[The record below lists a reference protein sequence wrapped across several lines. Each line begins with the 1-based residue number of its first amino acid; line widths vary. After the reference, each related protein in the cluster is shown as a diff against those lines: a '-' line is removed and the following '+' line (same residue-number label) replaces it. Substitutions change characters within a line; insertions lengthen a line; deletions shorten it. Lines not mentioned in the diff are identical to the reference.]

1 MRSLHYCLDLAPE
14 AQQITRAAS
23 PSGQPTP
30 SAAVGERYDSRVSAA
45 NQPPLAVILGAGRA
59 VWGGL
64 PSAVVDIPEQGRVLD
79 WTLAALAAL
88 NEVEVRFV
96 GGYRAEEVLQR
107 YPEVQIVLNP
117 DWQHSGPAGSLSLAG
132 LDAERQTYVAYSDV
146 VLRPQSVAA
155 LREAPGQL
163 AIAVDSHWRSRYSD
177 RSPADLDHAEKVLF
191 DGAMV
196 RAIGRELT
204 TDEANAELAGIVRF
218 DPEAVGLV
226 IAALADRRLSE
237 KATLPDIVAL
247 CLAAGLEVGAVDL
260 EGDWAELDAKQDL
273 ARFILGTKAES
284 LERLRPMDHGGVIGA
299 QVSFTAAR
307 WASEPEVITE
317 QILTELPGQ
326 KLIVRSSARSEDGW
340 LESAAGRY
348 TSILNVEPTA
358 EAAAEAIGEVLASYG
373 KAADDDQVL
382 VQEMLTNV
390 VISGVVMTRTHA
402 TGAPYYVINYDDAS
416 QETDAVTAGRDVRT
430 LVVHRSSQTPASVP
444 PRLADV
450 LDTVR
455 RIEGL
460 IGHDALDIEF
470 AVCGEQTHVLQARPI
485 VMAHSPAAV
494 ADADVDE
501 LIEQTREALRARSAP
516 GPTILGADAH
526 FSVMSDWNPAEI
538 IGTTPK
544 QLAASLYRYL
554 VTDEVWAQQRAEY
567 GYRDLR
573 PCALLFDVAGH
584 PYVDVRASFNSFIP
598 ASLPDELAERLVDV
612 YLAQLA
618 DKPELHDKVEFDIL
632 FTCLTPDFATSSQ
645 RLIDSGLSADHI
657 AQLEAALREITAAGI
672 ARVDDDLAV
681 LPGLA
686 ATIDEIEASE
696 LVPLERAAAQLDAA
710 RRSGTPVFAHLARAG
725 FVAATLLRS
734 LVATGALP
742 AEEADRFLASVETV
756 LGRLRSDAWAVKQ
769 GSLSWDELI
778 ARYGHLRPGTYDITS
793 PWYAGAADEYLGPI
807 VERASEP
814 PAPQKFEWQPQ
825 SAAAITAALA
835 NLDLGVDAG
844 GFDHFARAAIAGREE
859 GKFVFTRALS
869 LALEAI
875 AEYGA
880 SLGIERSE
888 LAHIALED
896 LLRCR
901 EVLADPRDFLLSR
914 SDEGVELHLL
924 SQAVCLPGQ
933 LSAGSDV
940 SCFEQ
945 DDAEPNFVTNGAVQA
960 EVVVAPES
968 PSVDVARKLV
978 LIPTADPGYD
988 WMLAR
993 NIAGLITM
1001 YGGANSH
1008 MAVRAAELGLPAA
1021 IGVGEARF
1029 NALASA
1035 TVVSLDC
1042 SSRTIEIV
1050 G

>member
-1 MRSLHYCLDLAPE
+1 M
-14 AQQITRAAS
+14 
-23 PSGQPTP
+23 P
-30 SAAVGERYDSRVSAA
+30 SAKERGRYDSGVSSA
-45 NQPPLAVILGAGRA
+45 NKPPLAVILGAGRA

-64 PSAVVDIPEQGRVLD
+64 PSAVVEVPEHGRVLD
-79 WTLAALAAL
+79 WTIAALAAL
-88 NEVEVRFV
+88 DEVEVRFV

-107 YPEVQIVLNP
+107 YPDVQIVLNP

-132 LDAERQTYVAYSDV
+132 LDPERQTYVAYSDV
-146 VLRPQSVAA
+146 ILRPQSVAA
-155 LREAPGQL
+155 LSSAPGQV
-163 AIAVDSHWRSRYSD
+163 AVAVDSHWRSRYSD
-177 RSPADLDHAEKVLF
+177 RSQADLNQAEKVLF
-191 DGAMV
+191 TASTV
-196 RAIGRELT
+196 EQIGRELT
-204 TDEANAELAGIVRF
+204 TEDANAELAGIVRF
-218 DPEAVGLV
+218 DPEAVALV
-226 IAALADRRLSE
+226 TAALADGRLAA
-237 KATLPDIVAL
+237 KATLPDIVAF

-299 QVSFTAAR
+299 QVSFTAER
-307 WASEPEVITE
+307 WASEPDAITE
-317 QILTELPGQ
+317 QILSELPGER
-326 KLIVRSSARSEDGW
+326 LIVRSSARSEDGW
-340 LESAAGRY
+340 LESGAGRY
-348 TSILNVEPTA
+348 TSILDVEPTTDA
-358 EAAAEAIGEVLASYG
+358 LSAAISEVLASYG
-373 KAADDDQVL
+373 KAAADDQVL
-382 VQEMLTNV
+382 VQEMLTGV

-402 TGAPYYVINYDDAS
+402 TGAPYYVINYDDSS
-416 QETDAVTAGRDVRT
+416 QDTDAVTAGRDVRT
-430 LVVHRSSQTPASVP
+430 LVVHRSSETPSSVP
-444 PRLADV
+444 AKLAGV

-470 AVCGEQTHVLQARPI
+470 AVCGDKTHILQARPI
-485 VMAHSPAAV
+485 VMARGPAAV
-494 ADADVDE
+494 ADGDVDE
-501 LIEQTREALRARSAP
+501 VIERAREALSARSAP
-516 GPTILGADAH
+516 GPTILGAAPH

-567 GYRDLR
+567 GYRDVR

-598 ASLPDELAERLVDV
+598 ASLPDDLAERLVES
-612 YLAQLA
+612 YLAQLQA
-618 DKPELHDKVEFDIL
+618 KPELHDKVEFEIL

-645 RLIDSGLSADHI
+645 RLLGSGFSDEEVEA
-657 AQLEAALREITAAGI
+657 LENALREITAAGI
-672 ARVDDDLAV
+672 ARIDDDLAV

-696 LVPLERAAAQLDAA
+696 LPPLERAAAQLDAA

-769 GSLSWDELI
+769 GSLSWEELVT
-778 ARYGHLRPGTYDITS
+778 RYGHLRPGTYDITS
-793 PWYAGAADEYLGPI
+793 PWYAGAADDYLGPI

-814 PAPQKFEWQPQ
+814 AATAKFEWQPQ

-835 NLDLGVDAG
+835 DLGLGVDAAA
-844 GFDHFARAAIAGREE
+844 FDHFARSAIAGREE

-875 AEYGA
+875 AQYGEA
-880 SLGIERSE
+880 LDLSRDE
-888 LAHIALED
+888 LAHVAVED

-933 LSAGSDV
+933 LSSGSDL

-945 DDAEPNFVTNGAVQA
+945 DEAEANFVTNGAVQA

-968 PSVDVARKLV
+968 PSVDVAEKLV

-1021 IGVGEARF
+1021 IGVGETRF

>member
-1 MRSLHYCLDLAPE
+1 M
-14 AQQITRAAS
+14 
-23 PSGQPTP
+23 
-30 SAAVGERYDSRVSAA
+30 SAAT
-45 NQPPLAVILGAGRA
+45 NTPLAVILGAGRA

-64 PSAVVDIPEQGRVLD
+64 PSAVVDIPEHGRVLD
-79 WTLAALAAL
+79 WTLAALSVL
-88 NEVEVRFV
+88 EDVEVRFV

-107 YPEVQIVLNP
+107 YPDVQIVLNP
-117 DWQHSGPAGSLSLAG
+117 EWQHSGPAGSLALAG
-132 LDAERQTYVAYSDV
+132 LDATRPTYVAYSDV
-146 VLRPQSVAA
+146 ILRPASVAA
-155 LREAPGQL
+155 LRDTPGQVVV
-163 AIAVDSHWRSRYSD
+163 AVDSHWRSRYSE
-177 RSPADLDHAEKVLF
+177 RSAEDLAHAEKVLVG
-191 DGAMV
+191 DAGV
-196 RAIGRELT
+196 ERIGRELT
-204 TDEANAELAGIVRF
+204 TDDATAELAGIVRF
-218 DPEAVGLV
+218 DPDALELV
-226 IAALADRRLSE
+226 VPALADGRLAA
-237 KATLPDIVAL
+237 KATLPDIVAF
-247 CLAAGLEVGAVDL
+247 CLDAGLKVGAVDL

-299 QVSFTAAR
+299 QVSFTAER
-307 WASEPEVITE
+307 WATEPKAITD
-317 QILTELPGQ
+317 QILDQLPGER
-326 KLIVRSSARSEDGW
+326 LIVRSSARSEDGW
-340 LESAAGRY
+340 LESGAGRY
-348 TSILNVEPTA
+348 TSILDVERTTPALT
-358 EAAAEAIGEVLASYG
+358 EAISDVLASYG
-373 KAADDDQVL
+373 TAADDDQVL

-390 VISGVVMTRTHA
+390 VMSGVVMTRTHA
-402 TGAPYYVINYDDAS
+402 TGAPYYVINYDDSS
-416 QETDAVTAGRDVRT
+416 QDTDAVTAGRDVRT
-430 LVVHRSSQTPASVP
+430 LVVHRSGETPAGVP
-444 PRLADV
+444 ATLAGV

-460 IGHDALDIEF
+460 IGHDSLDIEF
-470 AVCGEQTHVLQARPI
+470 AVCGDKTHVLQARPI
-485 VMAHSPAAV
+485 VMAHGPAAV
-494 ADADVDE
+494 ADGDVDE
-501 LIEQTREALRARSAP
+501 VIAQTKKALLERGAP
-516 GPTILGADAH
+516 GPTILGASPR

-567 GYRDLR
+567 GYRDVR

-598 ASLPDELAERLVDV
+598 AALPDELAERLVES
-612 YLAQLA
+612 YLAQLEA
-618 DKPELHDKVEFDIL
+618 KPELHDKVEFDIL
-632 FTCLTPDFATSSQ
+632 LTCLTPDFATSSQ
-645 RLIDSGLSADHI
+645 RLLDSGLSAEEIGALKD
-657 AQLEAALREITAAGI
+657 ALREITAAGI

-681 LPGLA
+681 LPELT
-686 ATIDEIEASE
+686 ATIDGIEASE
-696 LVPLERAAAQLDAA
+696 LTPLERAAAQLDAA
-710 RRSGTPVFAHLARAG
+710 RRTGTPVFAHLARAG
-725 FVAATLLRS
+725 FVAASLLRS

-742 AEEADRFLASVETV
+742 ADEADRFLASVETV
-756 LGRLRSDAWAVKQ
+756 LGSLRSDAWAVKQ
-769 GSLSWDELI
+769 GSLSWDELV

-793 PWYAGAADEYLGPI
+793 PWYAGAAEEYLGPI

-814 PAPQKFEWQPQ
+814 PAPTKFEWQPQ

-835 NLDLGVDAG
+835 DLGLAVDADD
-844 GFDHFARAAIAGREE
+844 FDHFARAAISGREE

-869 LALEAI
+869 LALESI
-875 AEYGA
+875 ADYGA
-880 SLGIERSE
+880 SLQIGRDE
-888 LAHIALED
+888 LAHVAVED

-945 DDAEPNFVTNGAVQA
+945 DEAEPNFVTNGAVQA

-968 PSVDVARKLV
+968 PSVDVAGKLV

-1021 IGVGEARF
+1021 IGVGETRF

-1042 SSRTIEIV
+1042 SSRTIEIL

>member
-155 LREAPGQL
+155 LREAPGQV

-696 LVPLERAAAQLDAA
+696 RVPLERAAAQLDAA

-835 NLDLGVDAG
+835 NLDLGVDAA

>member
-1 MRSLHYCLDLAPE
+1 MPS
-14 AQQITRAAS
+14 ITER
-23 PSGQPTP
+23 G
-30 SAAVGERYDSRVSAA
+30 RYDFGVSSA
-45 NQPPLAVILGAGRA
+45 NKPPLAVILGAGRA

-64 PSAVVDIPEQGRVLD
+64 PSAVVDIPEHGRVLD

-88 NEVEVRFV
+88 EEVEVRFV
-96 GGYRAEEVLQR
+96 GGYRAEEVLER
-107 YPEVQIVLNP
+107 YPQVQIVLNP
-117 DWQHSGPAGSLSLAG
+117 DWQHSGPAGSLNLAG
-132 LDAERQTYVAYSDV
+132 LERERQTYVAYSDV
-146 VLRPQSVAA
+146 ILRPQSVAA
-155 LREAPGQL
+155 LRDAPGQL
-163 AIAVDSHWRSRYSD
+163 AVAVDSHWRSRYSD
-177 RSPADLDHAEKVLF
+177 RSAADLDHAEKVLY
-191 DGAMV
+191 DGATV
-196 RAIGRELT
+196 KAIGRELT
-204 TDEANAELAGIVRF
+204 TDAANAELAGIVRF
-218 DPEAVGLV
+218 DPEAIELV
-226 IAALADRRLSE
+226 IAALTDHRLTA

-247 CLAAGLEVGAVDL
+247 CLDAGLDVGAVDL

-284 LERLRPMDHGGVIGA
+284 LERLAPMDHGGVIGA

-307 WASEPEVITE
+307 WAREPETITE
-317 QILTELPGQ
+317 RILAELAGE

-340 LESAAGRY
+340 LESGAGRY
-348 TSILNVEPTA
+348 TSILDVERTDQALTA
-358 EAAAEAIGEVLASYG
+358 AISDVLASYG
-373 KAADDDQVL
+373 EAAHDDQVL
-382 VQEMLTNV
+382 VQEMLTGV
-390 VISGVVMTRTHA
+390 VMSGVVMTRTHA

-416 QETDAVTAGRDVRT
+416 AKTDAVTAGRDVRT
-430 LVVHRSSQTPASVP
+430 LVVHRSGESPASVP
-444 PRLADV
+444 ATLAGV

-470 AVCGEQTHVLQARPI
+470 AVCGDKTHILQARPI
-485 VMAHSPAAV
+485 VMAHGPAAV

-501 LIEQTREALRARSAP
+501 VIEQTRTALSARSAP
-516 GPTILGADAH
+516 GPTILGASPH

-544 QLAASLYRYL
+544 QLAVSLYRYL

-567 GYRDLR
+567 GYRDVR
-573 PCALLFDVAGH
+573 PCALLFEVAGH

-598 ASLPDELAERLVDV
+598 ASLPDELSERLVEA

-618 DKPELHDKVEFDIL
+618 ARPELHDKVEFDIL
-632 FTCLTPDFATSSQ
+632 FTCLDPSFAQSSQ
-645 RLIDSGLSADHI
+645 RLLDSGLSASEVE
-657 AQLEAALREITAAGI
+657 ALEAALREITAAGI
-672 ARVDDDLAV
+672 ARIDDDLAV
-681 LPGLA
+681 LPALA
-686 ATIDEIEASE
+686 ATIDEIEASG
-696 LVPLERAAAQLDAA
+696 LAPLERAAAQLDAA
-710 RRSGTPVFAHLARAG
+710 RRSGTPVFAHLARGG
-725 FVAATLLRS
+725 FVAASLLRS

-742 AEEADRFLASVETV
+742 ADEADQFLASVETV
-756 LGRLRSDAWAVKQ
+756 LSRLRSDAWAVKQ
-769 GSLSWDELI
+769 GSLSWEELV

-793 PWYAGAADEYLGPI
+793 ACYAGAADEYLGPI

-814 PAPQKFEWQPQ
+814 PAQTKFSWQPQ
-825 SAAAITAALA
+825 SEAAITAALG
-835 NLDLGVDAG
+835 DLGLGIDAAA
-844 GFDHFARAAIAGREE
+844 FDHFARAAIAGREE

-869 LALEAI
+869 FALEAI
-875 AEYGA
+875 NEYGD
-880 SLGIERSE
+880 SLGISRDE
-888 LAHIALED
+888 LAHVALED

-901 EVLADPRDFLLSR
+901 EVMADPRDFLLSR

-933 LSAGSDV
+933 LSATSDI

-945 DDAEPNFVTNGAVQA
+945 DDAEPNFVTSGAVQA
-960 EVVVAPES
+960 EIVVAPEG
-968 PSVDVARKLV
+968 PTIDVAGKLV
-978 LIPTADPGYD
+978 LIATADPGYD

-1021 IGVGEARF
+1021 IGVGQARF
-1029 NALASA
+1029 DALALA

-1042 SSRTIEIV
+1042 SSRTIEIL

>member
-1 MRSLHYCLDLAPE
+1 M
-14 AQQITRAAS
+14 
-23 PSGQPTP
+23 P
-30 SAAVGERYDSRVSAA
+30 SAAACERYDSRVSAA

-64 PSAVVDIPEQGRVLD
+64 PSAVVDIPEHGRVLD

-88 NEVEVRFV
+88 DEAEVRFV

-117 DWQHSGPAGSLSLAG
+117 GWQHSGPAGSLSLAG
-132 LDAERQTYVAYSDV
+132 LDPQRQTYVAYSDV
-146 VLRPQSVAA
+146 ILRPQSVAA
-155 LREAPGQL
+155 LRGAPGQL
-163 AIAVDSHWRSRYSD
+163 AVAVDSHWRSRYSD
-177 RSPADLDHAEKVLF
+177 RSAADLDHAEKVRF
-191 DGAMV
+191 SGEQV
-196 RAIGRELT
+196 EAIGRELT
-204 TDEANAELAGIVRF
+204 TAEANAELAGIVRF
-218 DPEAVGLV
+218 DPEAIELV
-226 IAALADRRLSE
+226 IAALADHRLTE

-299 QVSFTAAR
+299 QVSFTAER
-307 WASEPEVITE
+307 WASEPEAITE
-317 QILTELPGQ
+317 QILGELSGE

-340 LESAAGRY
+340 LESGAGRY
-348 TSILNVEPTA
+348 TSILDVARSN
-358 EAAAEAIGEVLASYG
+358 AALNEAISDVLASYG
-373 KAADDDQVL
+373 DADDDDQIL
-382 VQEMLTNV
+382 VQEMLTDV
-390 VISGVVMTRTHA
+390 VMSGVVMTRTHA

-430 LVVHRSSQTPASVP
+430 LVVHRGSRTAASVP
-444 PRLADV
+444 ASLAGV

-455 RIEGL
+455 RIEAL

-470 AVCGEQTHVLQARPI
+470 AVCGEQTHILQARPI

-501 LIEQTREALRARSAP
+501 VIEQTREALSARSAP
-516 GPTILGADAH
+516 GPTILGASAH

-567 GYRDLR
+567 GYRDVR

-598 ASLPDELAERLVDV
+598 ASLPDELAERLVDA
-612 YLAQLA
+612 YLVQLA
-618 DKPELHDKVEFDIL
+618 AKPELHDKVEFDIL
-632 FTCLTPDFATSSQ
+632 FTCLTPDFALSSQ
-645 RLIDSGLSADHI
+645 RLIDSGLSADDV
-657 AQLEAALREITAAGI
+657 AQLETALREITAAGI

-686 ATIDEIEASE
+686 ATISEIEASG
-696 LVPLERAAAQLDAA
+696 LAPLERAAAQLDAA
-710 RRSGTPVFAHLARAG
+710 RRTGTPVFAHLARAG
-725 FVAATLLRS
+725 FVAASLLRS
-734 LVATGALP
+734 LVTTGALP
-742 AEEADRFLASVETV
+742 AEEADQFLASVETV
-756 LGRLRSDAWAVKQ
+756 LGSLRNDAWAVKQ
-769 GSLSWDELI
+769 GSLSWAELI

-793 PWYAGAADEYLGPI
+793 PWYAAAADEYLGPI

-814 PAPQKFEWQPQ
+814 SPPAKFEWQPQ
-825 SAAAITAALA
+825 SAAAITAALTELG
-835 NLDLGVDAG
+835 LDLDAE
-844 GFDHFARAAIAGREE
+844 GFDHFARAAISGREE

-880 SLGIERSE
+880 SLEIGRGE

-933 LSAGSDV
+933 LSGGSDV

-960 EVVVAPES
+960 EVVVAPAS
-968 PSVDVARKLV
+968 PSVDVAGKLV

-1029 NALASA
+1029 NALALAS
-1035 TVVSLDC
+1035 VVSLDC
-1042 SSRTIEIV
+1042 SSRTIEV
-1050 G
+1050 LG

>member
-1 MRSLHYCLDLAPE
+1 
-14 AQQITRAAS
+14 
-23 PSGQPTP
+23 
-30 SAAVGERYDSRVSAA
+30 
-45 NQPPLAVILGAGRA
+45 
-59 VWGGL
+59 
-64 PSAVVDIPEQGRVLD
+64 
-79 WTLAALAAL
+79 
-88 NEVEVRFV
+88 
-96 GGYRAEEVLQR
+96 
-107 YPEVQIVLNP
+107 
-117 DWQHSGPAGSLSLAG
+117 
-132 LDAERQTYVAYSDV
+132 
-146 VLRPQSVAA
+146 
-155 LREAPGQL
+155 
-163 AIAVDSHWRSRYSD
+163 
-177 RSPADLDHAEKVLF
+177 
-191 DGAMV
+191 
-196 RAIGRELT
+196 
-204 TDEANAELAGIVRF
+204 
-218 DPEAVGLV
+218 
-226 IAALADRRLSE
+226 
-237 KATLPDIVAL
+237 
-247 CLAAGLEVGAVDL
+247 
-260 EGDWAELDAKQDL
+260 
-273 ARFILGTKAES
+273 
-284 LERLRPMDHGGVIGA
+284 
-299 QVSFTAAR
+299 
-307 WASEPEVITE
+307 
-317 QILTELPGQ
+317 
-326 KLIVRSSARSEDGW
+326 
-340 LESAAGRY
+340 
-348 TSILNVEPTA
+348 
-358 EAAAEAIGEVLASYG
+358 
-373 KAADDDQVL
+373 
-382 VQEMLTNV
+382 MLTGV
-390 VISGVVMTRTHA
+390 VMSGVVMTRTHA

-416 QETDAVTAGRDVRT
+416 QDTDAVTAGRDVRT
-430 LVVHRSSQTPASVP
+430 LVVHRSSTTPASVP
-444 PRLADV
+444 ATLAGV

-455 RIEGL
+455 KIEGL

-470 AVCGEQTHVLQARPI
+470 AVCGEQTHILQARPI

-494 ADADVDE
+494 SDADVDE
-501 LIEQTREALRARSAP
+501 VIEQTREALSARSAP
-516 GPTILGADAH
+516 SPTILGGSPH

-544 QLAASLYRYL
+544 QLAASLYRSL

-567 GYRDLR
+567 GYRDVR
-573 PCALLFDVAGH
+573 PCALLFEVAGH

-598 ASLPDELAERLVDV
+598 ASLPDVTAERLVEA
-612 YLAQLA
+612 YLAQLTA
-618 DKPELHDKVEFDIL
+618 KPKLHDKVEFDIL
-632 FTCLTPDFATSSQ
+632 ITCLTPDFAQSSQ
-645 RLIDSGLSADHI
+645 RLIDHGLSASEI
-657 AQLEAALREITAAGI
+657 EELEEALRKITAAGI
-672 ARVDDDLAV
+672 ERVDEDLAV
-681 LPGLA
+681 LPELT
-686 ATIDEIEASE
+686 ATIDEIEASQ
-696 LVPLERAAAQLDAA
+696 LAPLERAAAQLDAA
-710 RRSGTPVFAHLARAG
+710 RRIGTPVFAHLARAG
-725 FVAATLLRS
+725 FVAASLLRS

-742 AEEADRFLASVETV
+742 ADEAARFLASVETV
-756 LGRLRSDAWAVKQ
+756 LSRLRADAWAVKQ
-769 GSLSWDELI
+769 GSLEWDELV

-814 PAPQKFEWQPQ
+814 PAPQDFEWQPQ

-835 NLDLGVDAG
+835 DLGLAVDAD

-880 SLGIERSE
+880 SLGIERAE

-933 LSAGSDV
+933 LNADSDV

-968 PSVDVARKLV
+968 PSVDVAGKLV

-993 NIAGLITM
+993 SIAGLITM

-1021 IGVGEARF
+1021 IGVGETRF

-1042 SSRTIEIV
+1042 SSRTIEIL

>member
-30 SAAVGERYDSRVSAA
+30 NAAVGERYDSRVSAA

-155 LREAPGQL
+155 LREAPGQV

-835 NLDLGVDAG
+835 NLDLGVDAA

-960 EVVVAPES
+960 EVVVAPER